1 MRVTTNTLTN
11 NYLKHLGTRAEDM
24 NKARQKASTL
34 RRYLSVEE
42 NPGLYVQEEKIK
54 RDYAKNDDY
63 QQAANKAQA
72 TLQNQ
77 DKILQSVI
85 DIARNLSKKYSLEA
99 VNDTSAA
106 QREIYATELEKLQQ
120 SMVQAL
126 NSKDSG
132 DFVFAGADGGKPPFE
147 LHNGNLYYRGLDVLT
162 GRDKNGN
169 LPGPDDKTLDTLN
182 NEKLYYDMGFGL
194 STEPNTGAM
203 PTGDKT
209 GHYKIDESSAFNVS
223 LSGLKAIGWADK
235 DDSVSSVKGI
245 NNKYNTEVKRGDN
258 IVSIAGALA
267 KMLREFKDFNTEYK
281 DFHTGMSGNLL
292 YDNPVTNTREE
303 LKDALTN
310 KPVRKGDVEVDK
322 QGFLIDK
329 ETKNRI
335 AKTAAGS
342 PPTATSYW
350 KASDAVT
357 KSQNWHQEF
366 SKKLKS
372 FDAAFNRVLATETQ
386 VGVKMNFVEKTK
398 SRLTLSQDILVDR
411 YEEVAKESP
420 EKAFTDWSNALM
432 HYNTALRLGQSIIPK
447 TLAEMLPF

>member
-1 MRVTTNTLTN
+1 
-11 NYLKHLGTRAEDM
+11 
-24 NKARQKASTL
+24 
-34 RRYLSVEE
+34 
-42 NPGLYVQEEKIK
+42 
-54 RDYAKNDDY
+54 
-63 QQAANKAQA
+63 
-72 TLQNQ
+72 
-77 DKILQSVI
+77 
-85 DIARNLSKKYSLEA
+85 
-99 VNDTSAA
+99 
-106 QREIYATELEKLQQ
+106 
-120 SMVQAL
+120 MVQAL

-209 GHYKIDESSAFNVS
+209 GLYKIDESSAFNVS